1 MIDTIRSSR
10 NILIL
15 AGVLLIAVLLTTGI
29 VIAQRTAGVSDTAK
43 ELAGLEGIVHIVAEQ
58 SFGQF
63 TGTAVSEAWVDAA
76 GDRAKYVTF
85 DADGNP
91 VMEIVIDG
99 TERTAY
105 NFQDGVATK
114 RVGTNPDDPILRS
127 IIVDLWYFGAKYRLG
142 QVEVLNEETEV
153 RDDTA
158 LDGIPAIEVRAS
170 VSGPASSV
178 VASLDRE
185 TLLPLEEEYY
195 DSDGNVIASRS
206 TRYSLVET
214 FDVADPDM
222 FVSFAGSDR
231 VYEARTRMTVAQ
243 ARDFQGF
250 DIYYVG
256 EAVDDRRV
264 FWIQHDKRFGVYPE
278 QIGLLNV
285 VLVHYTPGGAA
296 PSHGAESTTL
306 VRTERATSED
316 MRGWEQKRREIH
328 DGVVRELGET
338 DFRLE
343 LLRGDVLVTLRASS
357 EAQLAVMRSQLVK
370 LN

>member
-1 MIDTIRSSR
+1 MIDIIRRSKGIS
-10 NILIL
+10 IL
-15 AGVLLIAVLLTTGI
+15 AGIFVVGALLTTGV
-29 VIAQRTAGVSDTAK
+29 VIAQRTATVPDTAK
-43 ELAGLEGIVHIVAEQ
+43 ELAGLEGIMHIVAEQ

-63 TGTAVSEAWVDAA
+63 TGSATSEAWVDAA
-76 GDRAKYVTF
+76 GNRAKYVTY
-85 DADGNP
+85 DTDGIP
-91 VMEIVIDG
+91 VMEVVVDG
-99 TERTAY
+99 TERTVY

-127 IIVDLWYFGAKYRLG
+127 IIVDLWYIGAKYRLG
-142 QVEVLNEETEV
+142 QVKVLNEETEV
-153 RDDTA
+153 RDDTNG
-158 LDGIPAIEVRAS
+158 DGIPAVEVRAS
-170 VSGPASSV
+170 ISGPASSI

-195 DSDGNVIASRS
+195 DSAGNVVASRS

-214 FDVADPDM
+214 FDVADPDL
-222 FVSFAGSDR
+222 FVSSAGSDR
-231 VYEARTRMTVAQ
+231 VYEARTRMTVSQ
-243 ARDFQGF
+243 ARDFQVF

-256 EAVDDRRV
+256 EAVGDRTV
-264 FWIQHDKRFGVYPE
+264 FWIQHDKRFGVYTE
-278 QIGLLNV
+278 EMGLLNV
-285 VLVHYTPGGAA
+285 VLIHYTPGGAA

-316 MRGWEQKRREIH
+316 MRGWERKRREIH
-328 DGVVRELGET
+328 DGVVRELGER

-357 EAQLAVMRSQLVK
+357 EAELATMRSQLVK